1 MRKLRF
7 SQTQIIALGF
17 FLVIGLGTLLLMLP
31 FATRDG
37 AGAGLCRTPTRSG
50 PHLDRL

>member
-17 FLVIGLGTLLLMLP
+17 FLIIILGTLLLMLP
-31 FATRDG
+31 ISTRSG
-37 AGAGLCRTPTRSG
+37 AGAGLREALPTAT
-50 PHLDRL
+50 